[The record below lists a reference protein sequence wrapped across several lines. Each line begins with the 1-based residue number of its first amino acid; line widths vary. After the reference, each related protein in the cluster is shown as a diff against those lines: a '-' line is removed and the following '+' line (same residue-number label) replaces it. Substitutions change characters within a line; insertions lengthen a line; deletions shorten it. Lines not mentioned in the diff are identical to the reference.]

1 MRSPLWMSI
10 EPTGSVVRIM
20 LTAPGGG
27 TTLKALLPC
36 PPASGRAVPALL
48 EALSLWYALPLCAV
62 LDADASDV
70 RQHPERWALL
80 VGDVRSFEVSIVW
93 ATRPEAQKLARQR
106 RFLDPMG
113 GFASGSKLVTF
124 TATGQ
129 R

>member
-10 EPTGSVVRIM
+10 EPVGSEVRVM
-20 LTAPGGG
+20 LTAPREG
-27 TTLKALLPC
+27 TALKALLPC
-36 PPASGRAVPALL
+36 PPASERAVPALL
-48 EALSLWYALPLCAV
+48 EALSTWYALPLHAV

-80 VGDVRSFEVSIVW
+80 VGDLRSFEVSVVW
-93 ATRPEAQKLARQR
+93 ATRSEARQLARRR

-113 GFASGSKLVTF
+113 SFGSGRRLITF
-124 TATGQ
+124 NATGQ

>member
-1 MRSPLWMSI
+1 MSI
-10 EPTGSVVRIM
+10 EPVGSEVRIM
-20 LTAPGGG
+20 LSAPQDG

-36 PPASGRAVPALL
+36 PPASERAVPALL
-48 EALSLWYALPLCAV
+48 EALSTWYARPLHAV

-80 VGDVRSFEVSIVW
+80 VGDLRSFEVSVVW
-93 ATRPEAQKLARQR
+93 ATRPEARELARRR

-113 GFASGSKLVTF
+113 GFGSGGKLIRF